1 MSMFIKFYWKNL
13 FIWIN
18 VVDVFDVF
26 VFFIY
31 DLVMSWGYGKVG
43 IFLGVRKISFIC
55 WFEMCLK

>member
-31 DLVMSWGYGKVG
+31 DLVMSQGYGKVG
-43 IFLGVRKISFIC
+43 IFLGVRKISFI
-55 WFEMCLK
+55 